1 MRHTSNEIEV
11 AFKCNAPDAYLAFFE
26 AVQEILHRDSTCQ
39 THQLQKI
46 GILLAS
52 AESGKQQAGF
62 LCAALS
68 DESLTGV

>member
-11 AFKCNAPDAYLAFFE
+11 AFKCNAPDAYLTFFE

-46 GILLAS
+46 GILLAA
-52 AESGKQQAGF
+52 AESGKRKAGT
-62 LCAALS
+62 LCAPLS